1 MIVFLLFAPSSG
13 VIISRLGSAK
23 PTILGAIITVIGCF
37 GLFASHSTG
46 SLVSANIAV
55 IAAGISLV
63 QVVSMNIILE
73 STPRPFSGISLGM
86 TVIFKMVGSS
96 LGPVIAGMY
105 MQTNQATLVD
115 GSFPSPVS
123 YTLIFFT
130 LSLISI
136 ITLALSI
143 FIKRRLELEPSV
155 VESATG

>member
-1 MIVFLLFAPSSG
+1 
-13 VIISRLGSAK
+13 
-23 PTILGAIITVIGCF
+23 
-37 GLFASHSTG
+37 
-46 SLVSANIAV
+46 
-55 IAAGISLV
+55 
-63 QVVSMNIILE
+63 
-73 STPRPFSGISLGM
+73 M

-105 MQTNQATLVD
+105 MQTNQSTLVNVD

-143 FIKRRLELEPSV
+143 FIKKRLELAPSV
-155 VESATG
+155 VKGATS